1 MGHVWMELKTL
12 AAGVMLVIQE
22 IYAKQT
28 SMSVKVLTA
37 ADMGHVWIKPIHI
50 CAVVKPVSLVNC
62 VSIT

>member
-1 MGHVWMELKTL
+1 MGYVWMELKTL
-12 AAGVMLVIQE
+12 VAGVMLVIQD

-28 SMSVKVLTA
+28 SMIAKVLTA
-37 ADMGHVWIKPIHI
+37 ADMAHVWIKPIHI

>member
-12 AAGVMLVIQE
+12 AAGVMLVIKE

-28 SMSVKVLTA
+28 SMNVKVLTA
-37 ADMGHVWIKPIHI
+37 ADMGHVSIKPIHI